1 MDSGTEDRF
10 RNSTEYGFRNIRLIQ
25 EQKMDSRAEDGFRNR
40 RWIQEQ
46 KLDSREKNYLLF
58 NILNRY
64 VYKYWE
70 DYILS
75 WVYKA
80 EIILRNVNKEINWF

>member
-1 MDSGTEDRF
+1 MDSGT
-10 RNSTEYGFRNIRLIQ
+10 
-25 EQKMDSRAEDGFRNR
+25 EDGFRNR